1 MKMNAKKKKEKEA
14 ISKEGQYILIWQ
26 ASKCSPDMSPSLHM
40 NFPFRA
46 NMKRLKEGIFDALFY
61 SAADRREGNFT
72 PLCKWFIL
80 SVSASHLETFSPSV
94 TGFFFFFSSS
104 SNGALFIYYNI
115 GSNGLLSPDWAAAS
129 FSRGWNVFRRIE
141 ALFLEMDAADGLL

>member
-1 MKMNAKKKKEKEA
+1 MHTQKKKPN
-14 ISKEGQYILIWQ
+14 QRRDNILIWQ

-40 NFPFRA
+40 NFPFRS
-46 NMKRLKEGIFDALFY
+46 NMKRLREGIFDALFY

-94 TGFFFFFSSS
+94 TVRRRRKKTQNTPVTLTVHFIFTITRHQTGRCRMGCFHPTALLPRFSC
-104 SNGALFIYYNI
+104 
-115 GSNGLLSPDWAAAS
+115 
-129 FSRGWNVFRRIE
+129 GWNVFKN
-141 ALFLEMDAADGLL
+141 LFKVTRQNE